1 MLHFVIA
8 VIFIAGMFLGSMYDL
23 QITSRL
29 SKLTQNADG
38 VYSISPGKLALA
50 FALIGRWT
58 TPFLGA
64 VSFLITELNLRRKV
78 KEKTRMI
85 LFVVFTV
92 IAAAFMF
99 YGSNKTIE
107 FFADG
112 KLYIGHWLIILVMT
126 LTLTFLLRFIVE
138 NIPKKTIHKLF
149 GAALFT
155 AIAVSVLLISAT
167 TLKVIWG
174 RIRLSELVEA
184 NSLDGFTAW
193 YRPNFFSGSH
203 SFPSGHTANAALL
216 MLIPLWIGN
225 APETKRR
232 RSAIYFA
239 AMAWAAIMGISRL
252 FCGAHYLTDVCCGF
266 LLGFAVVELTYKYYV
281 RMKSLCQAQIRH
293 PKRQSLPMSLKKN
306 PKKSKLPSATEPEKF
321 KNTVI
326 HSLGEKAG
334 GIFKQIRLRLSGY
347 KSSFYES
354 SRHPCL
360 SQHIKTRSC
369 GNASVRNSRSFAY
382 SRNNIDR
389 KRICF
394 GRCRID
400 KTLCSRSCRNIGS
413 IGVYRYKII
422 RAPLVCRIHSRGK
435 T

>member
-8 VIFIAGMFLGSMYDL
+8 VIFIAGMFFGSMYDL

-149 GAALFT
+149 SAALFT

-225 APETKRR
+225 APETRRR

-266 LLGFAVVELTYKYYV
+266 LLGFAVVELTYKYY
-281 RMKSLCQAQIRH
+281 
-293 PKRQSLPMSLKKN
+293 
-306 PKKSKLPSATEPEKF
+306 
-321 KNTVI
+321 
-326 HSLGEKAG
+326 
-334 GIFKQIRLRLSGY
+334 
-347 KSSFYES
+347 
-354 SRHPCL
+354 
-360 SQHIKTRSC
+360 
-369 GNASVRNSRSFAY
+369 
-382 SRNNIDR
+382 
-389 KRICF
+389 
-394 GRCRID
+394 
-400 KTLCSRSCRNIGS
+400 
-413 IGVYRYKII
+413 
-422 RAPLVCRIHSRGK
+422 GK
-435 T
+435 TFSDEEPVPSSDPSPETAEPADVTEEKSEEIKAPVSD